1 MTHESRFHILGPLEV
16 TVGDR
21 PVRVPAGRQR
31 VLLASLLVDANEIV
45 PVDEL
50 VERVWGRHRPRH
62 ARGALHT
69 CLTRLRHTLDRGE
82 PTASAMIRTT
92 AAGYGIAAPPHRL
105 DHLRFQELLR
115 DARSAAWR
123 GDPAGE
129 SAALAEALSIW
140 RGPPLTD
147 VPSES
152 LHREVVPKLTEQ
164 WLRAVERSNALDLA
178 LGRHGELIGELRALI
193 RRHPFHER
201 FWGQLMLALYRCG
214 RQAEA
219 LQAYASVRERLRREL
234 GVEPGREL
242 RRLQLAILRDDPE
255 LAAM

>member
-16 TVGDR
+16 TVDDR

-31 VLLASLLVDANEIV
+31 ALLASLLVDANEIV

-50 VERVWGRHRPRH
+50 VERVWGRQRPRH
-62 ARGALHT
+62 ARAALHT
-69 CLTRLRHTLDRGE
+69 CLTRLRHTLDQGGCD
-82 PTASAMIRTT
+82 ASGMIRTT
-92 AAGYGIAAPPHRL
+92 AAGYGIEAPPDCL

-115 DARSAAWR
+115 HARAAAWR

-140 RGPPLTD
+140 RGAPLAD
-147 VPSES
+147 VPSEA
-152 LHREVVPKLTEQ
+152 LHSEVVPKLTEE

-193 RRHPFHER
+193 RRHPYHER

-242 RRLQLAILRDDPE
+242 RRLQLAILREDPG
-255 LAAM
+255 LAVR